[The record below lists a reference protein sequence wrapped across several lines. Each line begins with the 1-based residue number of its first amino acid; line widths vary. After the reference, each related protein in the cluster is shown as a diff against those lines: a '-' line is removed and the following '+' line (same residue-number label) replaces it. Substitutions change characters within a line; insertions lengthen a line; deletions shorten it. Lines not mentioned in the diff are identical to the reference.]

1 MKLMIAAALM
11 LSSSAGLAQSAATGT
26 PDATAVTTPKPA
38 KPVCRRAP
46 VTGSNFSTRTCHSKD
61 EWAAIDAANGANAE
75 RMSAARNAAG
85 SMNH

>member
-1 MKLMIAAALM
+1 MKLMIAAAMM
-11 LSSSAGLAQSAATGT
+11 LSSSAGFAQSTASGASNTV
-26 PDATAVTTPKPA
+26 AVTTPKPA
-38 KPVCRRAP
+38 KPVCRKAP
-46 VTGSNFSTRTCHSKD
+46 VTGSNFSTRTCHSKE

>member
-11 LSSSAGLAQSAATGT
+11 LSSSAGLAQSTATGT
-26 PDATAVTTPKPA
+26 PVGTAAATPKPD

-46 VTGSNFSTRTCHSKD
+46 VTGSNFMTRTCHSKD